1 VRSIVPPF
9 GPWEPAQP
17 TEVAGLLS
25 AMPCPWWI
33 AGGYAIELA
42 VGQPVRDH
50 GDIDVVMLNQDQIH
64 VQDALHGWEW
74 WAGDPPGTL
83 RPWQPGEH
91 LRAGVHDVWCR
102 PGPGEPWRIQVMIEK
117 SDDGDWVSRRDP
129 GIRRPLAGIGRTTSD
144 GIRYLAPEIQL
155 YYKAKDPRPKDE
167 ADFTAVLPFLTR
179 PQQQWLTR
187 TLASAFGDHP
197 WRDRLATGDT
207 GPDRHWLG
215 LVRASTESSRAV
227 ARHHDGLRPKPNT
240 ALPRGGAV
248 GAVLA
253 QV

>member
-1 VRSIVPPF
+1 VAIHQWGWTV
-9 GPWEPAQP
+9 AQHP
-17 TEVAGLLS
+17 
-25 AMPCPWWI
+25 
-33 AGGYAIELA
+33 
-42 VGQPVRDH
+42 
-50 GDIDVVMLNQDQIH
+50 
-64 VQDALHGWEW
+64 
-74 WAGDPPGTL
+74 
-83 RPWQPGEH
+83 
-91 LRAGVHDVWCR
+91 
-102 PGPGEPWRIQVMIEK
+102 
-117 SDDGDWVSRRDP
+117 DGDP

-167 ADFTAVLPFLTR
+167 ADFTAVLPFLTQ
-179 PQQQWLTR
+179 PQQQWLSR

-207 GPDRHWLG
+207 GPGRHWLG
-215 LVRASTESSRAV
+215 PVRASAGSSRTA
-227 ARHHDGLRPKPNT
+227 ARHHDWLRPKPNT

>member
-1 VRSIVPPF
+1 M
-9 GPWEPAQP
+9 
-17 TEVAGLLS
+17 EVAGLLS

-50 GDIDVVMLNQDQIH
+50 GDIDVMVLRQDQIH

-91 LRAGVHDVWCR
+91 LPAGVHDVWCR
-102 PGPGEPWRIQVMIEK
+102 PGPGEPW
-117 SDDGDWVSRRDP
+117 
-129 GIRRPLAGIGRTTSD
+129 
-144 GIRYLAPEIQL
+144 
-155 YYKAKDPRPKDE
+155 PRPKDE
-167 ADFTAVLPFLTR
+167 ADFTAALPFLTQS
-179 PQQQWLTR
+179 QQQWLSR
-187 TLASAFGDHP
+187 MLASAFGDHP
-197 WRDRLATGDT
+197 WRVRLATGDT
-207 GPDRHWLG
+207 GPDRHWLVP
-215 LVRASTESSRAV
+215 VRARTGSSRAA
-227 ARHHDGLRPKPNT
+227 ARHHDELRPKPNT